1 MFCGR
6 RSYEDVY
13 VCGLAFGMQF
23 LRDAAERHNALPRL
37 GKMATTT
44 VQDSEEYIEQNNIQA
59 ILKECIAKICQDRPA
74 NPYKWFRE
82 HFERLERVGWEMGQI
97 FKVKVNSGNLA

>member
-1 MFCGR
+1 
-6 RSYEDVY
+6 
-13 VCGLAFGMQF
+13 
-23 LRDAAERHNALPRL
+23 
-37 GKMATTT
+37 MATTT

-97 FKVKVNSGNLA
+97 LRSK

>member
-1 MFCGR
+1 MYFLCVGD
-6 RSYEDVY
+6 YVN
-13 VCGLAFGMQF
+13 VCGVAFGMQF
-23 LRDAAERHNALPRL
+23 SRDVAERHNADVLRG

-74 NPYKWFRE
+74 NPYRWFRE
-82 HFERLERVGWEMGQI
+82 YFERLERVG
-97 FKVKVNSGNLA
+97 